1 MLRFVALPVGVL
13 SDPQKFQ
20 HPWGSLSVEPLKQ
33 SIPSK
38 KKIFL
43 VTPIKRGDEKC
54 LGKAQRANLKTPLFL
69 SCIFFKTHTAYTRKR
84 GEDAEG
90 ATDRSQSERKI
101 QLKRGA
107 EFATLLEQKKNFH
120 TLMGVQV
127 VNYEVIVVP
136 RK

>member
-33 SIPSK
+33 SIPSQ

-69 SCIFFKTHTAYTRKR
+69 SCIFLKHTQHTHVNGEKTQK
-84 GEDAEG
+84 EQQ
-90 ATDRSQSERKI
+90 TDSQSERKI
-101 QLKRGA
+101 QLKRGP
-107 EFATLLEQKKNFH
+107 EFATLLEQKKSSIP
-120 TLMGVQV
+120 L
-127 VNYEVIVVP
+127 
-136 RK
+136 